1 MFNNL
6 NADEIELVLLILGL
20 TVLLSFPVLL
30 ILVIMRINSKRKLKF
45 EKELA
50 FNRAKFKEELLASK
64 METKEQELKYF
75 ARELHDNIGQLA
87 NQLSM
92 YHKSAIKFLPMESN
106 MELKEVEKLISHL
119 VSEIK
124 RLSIGYEGKSV
135 YDTGLVKAI
144 GDDVLRISNFS
155 NIKFDVKL
163 SEKEF
168 TISYECAV
176 FVYRIYQELINNA
189 LKYSNATKINIS
201 LTISP
206 DNIGELKIEDNG
218 DGFNLDNIKNG
229 LGIKNV
235 RERAKLI
242 NASLDYVTHV
252 GRGTNIS
259 LKFKLQNE

>member
-1 MFNNL
+1 MVYNS
-6 NADEIELVLLILGL
+6 DIELALLILGGI
-20 TVLLSFPVLL
+20 VLVTFPSLL
-30 ILVIMRINSKRKLKF
+30 IIVFLRINSKRKLKF
-45 EKELA
+45 EKELE

-64 METKEQELKYF
+64 FEIKEQELKYF
-75 ARELHDNIGQLA
+75 AMELHDNIGQLA

-92 YHKSAIKFLPMESN
+92 YHKSTIKFLPKESHE
-106 MELKEVEKLISHL
+106 ELKEVEKLISHL

-135 YDTGLVKAI
+135 YDNGLVKAI
-144 GDDVLRISNFS
+144 GDDILRIANFTK
-155 NIKFDVKL
+155 IKFEVIL
-163 SEKEF
+163 PENEF
-168 TISYECAV
+168 TISYDCAV
-176 FVYRIYQELINNA
+176 FVFRIYQELINNA
-189 LKYSNATKINIS
+189 LKYSNATKINVS

-206 DNIGELKIEDNG
+206 ENIGELTIQDNG

-229 LGIKNV
+229 LGVSNV

-242 NASLDYVTHV
+242 NAELDYVSHV